1 MIGGMRVHYENVQS
15 LKYHRRYEQDD
26 TKLGGKCVCVDTDN
40 VFGSSISLD
49 PSDFRDKNKSLAI
62 PD

>member
-40 VFGSSISLD
+40 VFVSRNKY
-49 PSDFRDKNKSLAI
+49 RDSESRF
-62 PD
+62 